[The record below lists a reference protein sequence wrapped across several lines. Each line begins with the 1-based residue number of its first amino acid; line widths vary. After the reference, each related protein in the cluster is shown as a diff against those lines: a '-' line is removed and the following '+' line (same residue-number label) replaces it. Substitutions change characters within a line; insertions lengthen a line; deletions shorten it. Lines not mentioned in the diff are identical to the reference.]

1 MLWLGLT
8 LLEDHNPSLLIPLTH
23 SSDFFLV
30 CKQHISLYRKILSGT
45 PTQQRSDFPAYILP
59 PRQPGDG
66 TSTPLWVQWDKA
78 PRNPTFSKEAFYI
91 AREDGMVIY
100 SELIDA
106 SNSIEI
112 SEAGIW
118 PYPLDKAFATL
129 DVDISP
135 MALSYPDVLIAA
147 GAANDGHLCK
157 VGAYPTQYNHHKPY
171 HANNTFAPVE
181 SIPNWA
187 PIADLA
193 ITRLSD
199 VGSPHGQERD
209 ALFIANGRAPHG
221 TISELRRGLN
231 APVDIPTKDLT
242 GMTGCT
248 GLWVLDFGTTTSE
261 DEHGISTKQYYA
273 VILVTIP
280 PASSV
285 IRVSRTQRNSGS
297 VQGESWSN
305 WEEGEWTY
313 EELLIESEPHQGNN
327 MCEHETISACLLGEQ
342 FALQVTHNEARILR
356 RPSLSRTDSLLFSSL
371 APEGN
376 ANVLVAAT
384 GSQLPCLAVV
394 FREGYSRIILQIIS
408 ISEEGTFGK
417 TIRHE
422 LDSDPTCLELL
433 NIDGVPHVFVGKADS
448 SFVLFRI
455 QQSGVLLL
463 VYDDVL
469 NEGSTSGLRMLCES
483 AVLLESG
490 ETPVLVC
497 GMRNGFLLSIFLRVT
512 DGRKCRLTS
521 LLNSTNN
528 SRGYDVM
535 SANHIK
541 MGNTAAQVTR
551 STTDPSAAFVACGSD
566 TCRVRCSQDGSYT
579 INVDSIWFTESD
591 NPGYKQSPVTAID
604 QLPFTKGTGVD
615 KDLGGFIFAVSGDSM
630 LFAQLDY
637 DIRWSSYDAPS
648 SHLEQQKA
656 IPRKLITNATPTK
669 LMYMEKLNKMVV
681 ATVEAKEERPPS
693 AMSAGYRIVH
703 SALQVLRLGDDATE
717 VKQEDEMQSNNHN
730 LVASEYTLKHYE
742 RVYSMIEWTFI
753 DSRGKVF
760 HFVVIGTGITGDGY
774 ESGRRLFLNVNEKGI
789 KLKKESPYEH
799 PVRCMALYDDN
810 RLITIVGN
818 TIVFEEYDNQA
829 MKYYTLNLRPHLVEL
844 ANAHVDGFVADRKP

>member
-1 MLWLGLT
+1 MLWPGLT
-8 LLEDHNPSLLIPLTH
+8 ILEDHNPSLLIPLTH

-30 CKQHISLYRKILSGT
+30 CKQHISLYRNILSGT

-59 PRQPGDG
+59 PRRPGDG
-66 TSTPLWVQWDKA
+66 TGTPLWVQWDKA

-106 SNSIEI
+106 SSSIEI

-147 GAANDGHLCK
+147 GTASDGHLCK
-157 VGAYPTQYNHHKPY
+157 VGAYPTQYNHQKPY

-193 ITRLSD
+193 ITRLSGL
-199 VGSPHGQERD
+199 GSPHEQERD

-231 APVDIPTKDLT
+231 APVDIPTKDLI

-248 GLWVLDFGTTTSE
+248 GLWVLDFGNRTLD
-261 DEHGISTKQYYA
+261 DEHGIRTKQYYA

-285 IRVSRTQRNSGS
+285 IRVSRTQRDSGS

-313 EELLIESEPHQGNN
+313 EELLVENEPHQGNN
-327 MCEHETISACLLGEQ
+327 MCENETISACLLGEH

-371 APEGN
+371 ASEGN

-384 GSQLPCLAVV
+384 GSKLPCLAVV
-394 FREGYSRIILQIIS
+394 FREGHSKIVLQIIS
-408 ISEEGTFGK
+408 VSEEGTFGK

-422 LDSDPTCLELL
+422 LDSDPTCLELFD
-433 NIDGVPHVFVGKADS
+433 IDGIPHVFVGKSDN

-455 QQSGVLLL
+455 EQSGVLSL

-469 NEGSTSGLRMLCES
+469 DEGSTSGLRMLCES

-490 ETPVLVC
+490 ETPVIVC
-497 GMRNGFLLSIFLRVT
+497 GMRNGFLLSIFLGVT
-512 DGRKCRLTS
+512 DGRMCCPTS
-521 LLNSTNN
+521 LLNLTNI
-528 SRGYDVM
+528 SRGYDVL
-535 SANHIK
+535 STNHTK
-541 MGNTAAQVTR
+541 MGNTAAKVTR
-551 STTDPSAAFVACGSD
+551 SATDPSAAFVACGSD
-566 TCRVRCSQDGSYT
+566 TCRVRCSQGGSYT
-579 INVDSIWFTESD
+579 MDVDSIWFTESD
-591 NPGYKQSPVTAID
+591 NPGYKQAPVTAID
-604 QLPFTKGTGVD
+604 QLPFTNGTGVD

-648 SHLEQQKA
+648 SYLEQPKA

-681 ATVEAKEERPPS
+681 ATVEAKEERAPS
-693 AMSAGYRIVH
+693 AMSSGYRIVH
-703 SALQVLRLGDDATE
+703 SALQVLKLGDDVTE
-717 VKQEDEMQSNNHN
+717 VKQEDEMQSSHHN
-730 LVASEYTLKHYE
+730 LVVSEFTLKHYE
-742 RVYSMIEWTFI
+742 RVYSMIEWMYV
-753 DSRGKVF
+753 DSRGKIF
-760 HFVVIGTGITGDGY
+760 HFVVVGTGITGDGH

-799 PVRCMALYDDN
+799 PVRGMALYDEN
-810 RLITIVGN
+810 RLITMVGK

-829 MKYYTLNLRPHLVEL
+829 MKYITLNLRPSLVEF
-844 ANAHVDGFVADRKP
+844 ANAQADGSVADKKT